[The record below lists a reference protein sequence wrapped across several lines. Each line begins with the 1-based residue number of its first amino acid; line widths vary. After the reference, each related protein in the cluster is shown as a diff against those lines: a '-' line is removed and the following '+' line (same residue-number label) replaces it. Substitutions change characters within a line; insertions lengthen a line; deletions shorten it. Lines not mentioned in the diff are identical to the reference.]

1 MHFGVLLLFANA
13 NSGKSDQQLWK
24 EEMDLGV
31 KAEELGFD
39 SVWAPEH
46 HFDRPYCESPDPLTA
61 LTYLAAKTTKIKLGT
76 GAIILP
82 WWQGHNDAMRL
93 AERIAIV
100 DHLSDGRLLLG
111 LGRGLARREYE
122 GFGVDME
129 ESRDRFNETAEMLLQ
144 GLDTG
149 SIESDGKFFKQSKQ
163 DVFPEPA
170 KNFRDRT
177 YVIAMSP
184 PSIRASA
191 EFGGTLMCFNYQYPI
206 DQQATEFQE
215 WRDLYERTHNK
226 PAPPPVL
233 LDFMH
238 CHEDA
243 GEADA
248 IMRDHL
254 GPFFNAMVDHYEFDG
269 KHFASSE
276 KYNHYASGAE
286 AIQAA
291 GREAA
296 FEGFFGL
303 QWTGAPDKMIEQM
316 KERIDLIGDFS
327 QMVLVSFGGLSQDKV
342 YKSLE
347 LFQSKVVPAV
357 QAYAAKAGHQVTVNV

>member
-1 MHFGVLLLFANA
+1 MHFGVLLLFAEA

-24 EEMDLGV
+24 EEMELGV

-39 SVWAPEH
+39 SVWVPEH

-61 LTYLAAKTTKIKLGT
+61 LTYLAAKTSRIKLGT

-93 AERIAIV
+93 AERISIV

-129 ESRDRFNETAEMLLQ
+129 ESRDRFNESANMLLQ
-144 GLDTG
+144 GLEQG
-149 SIESDGKFFKQSKQ
+149 YIESDGKFFKQRKEA
-163 DVFPEPA
+163 VYPEPS
-170 KNFRDRT
+170 KGFRDRT
-177 YVIAMSP
+177 FVIAMSP
-184 PSIRASA
+184 PSIQAAA

-206 DQQATEFQE
+206 EQQAEEFDL
-215 WRDLYERTHNK
+215 WRETYRAKHGKD
-226 PAPPPVL
+226 APPPVL
-233 LDFMH
+233 LDFMY

-243 GEADA
+243 QVADET
-248 IMRDHL
+248 MRNYL

-276 KYNHYASGAE
+276 KYNHYATGAE
-286 AIQAA
+286 AILAA
-291 GREAA
+291 GRGAA
-296 FEGFFGL
+296 FEGFYGL
-303 QWTGAPDKMIEQM
+303 QWTGTPEKMIEQM
-316 KERIDLIGDFS
+316 KHRIDLIGEFS
-327 QMVLVSFGGLSQDKV
+327 QMVLVGFGGLEQEKV
-342 YKSLE
+342 FASLE
-347 LFQSKVVPAV
+347 LFMEKVVPAV
-357 QAYAAKAGHQVTVNV
+357 NSYAAARGAKVAVSA